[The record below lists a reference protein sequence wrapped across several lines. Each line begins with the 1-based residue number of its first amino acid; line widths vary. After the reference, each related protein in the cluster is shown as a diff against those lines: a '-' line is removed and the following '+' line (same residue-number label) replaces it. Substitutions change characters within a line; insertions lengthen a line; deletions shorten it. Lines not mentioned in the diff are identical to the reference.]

1 VDKKYR
7 DLTAPQYAKRREIEL
22 QVNLVGRE
30 CTAVPV
36 SMMVSANEAPIQ
48 IVVYGPDMDTLP
60 NFSRLIMVEMALLH
74 GTRKI
79 GTSVEESN
87 TEIRIEV
94 DRAKMADLGLSIDI
108 VGGSLQVAFNG
119 NTDTKFRDGDYEY
132 DINVRMDEFDRRS
145 IADIEAITFVN
156 NKGEIIQLKQF
167 AQAVQSE
174 GPNQLERKD
183 RIGSVTL
190 RSQVSG
196 RP

>member
-1 VDKKYR
+1 
-7 DLTAPQYAKRREIEL
+7 
-22 QVNLVGRE
+22 
-30 CTAVPV
+30 
-36 SMMVSANEAPIQ
+36 
-48 IVVYGPDMDTLP
+48 
-60 NFSRLIMVEMALLH
+60 
-74 GTRKI
+74 
-79 GTSVEESN
+79 
-87 TEIRIEV
+87 
-94 DRAKMADLGLSIDI
+94 
-108 VGGSLQVAFNG
+108 G

-196 RP
+196 RPTGTVGAEIQERLAKLELPNEVTISYEGDLKMQE